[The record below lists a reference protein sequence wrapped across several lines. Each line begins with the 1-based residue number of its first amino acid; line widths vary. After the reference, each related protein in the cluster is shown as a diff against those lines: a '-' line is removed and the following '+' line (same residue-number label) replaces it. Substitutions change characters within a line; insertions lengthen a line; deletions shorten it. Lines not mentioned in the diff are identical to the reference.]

1 MFPRILISLALLTS
15 VAACSHTTLPT
26 QQTSTPDARVLP
38 TPSPTKQTP
47 TGERHLSDYSFGGHI
62 VCNEGLSRS
71 ASRCQSSYRKA
82 RDFIWNHW
90 REKKRA
96 YIVVMITSPDAG
108 SDVHI
113 FIEPDDANIWRVVWR
128 SESLY
133 CASCPNGGNPGAIY
147 QSPEM
152 RSIERK
158 RAGETDV
165 DVPLGTRYLVF
176 LDASGDEVA
185 RL

>member
-1 MFPRILISLALLTS
+1 MFPRILISVALLTS
-15 VAACSHTTLPT
+15 VAACMHTTPPT
-26 QQTSTPDARVLP
+26 QQTSTADTQVSP

-47 TGERHLSDYSFGGHI
+47 TGDRRLSDYSFGGHI

-82 RDFIWNHW
+82 RDFIWNNW

-113 FIEPDDANIWRVVWR
+113 FIEPDAANIWRIVWR
-128 SESLY
+128 SENLY
-133 CASCPNGGNPGAIY
+133 CASCRGQDTRGMIY
-147 QSPEM
+147 ESPEM
-152 RSIERK
+152 RSVEQK

-176 LDASGDEVA
+176 LDASGNEVE

>member
-1 MFPRILISLALLTS
+1 MFRQTFLVFVLLAS
-15 VAACSHTTLPT
+15 VGACSRTNQPT
-26 QQTSTPDARVLP
+26 QQDDTSTAALLP
-38 TPSPTKQTP
+38 TPSPTQETP
-47 TGERHLSDYSFGGHI
+47 TAARNLSDYAFGGHI
-62 VCNEGLSRS
+62 VCNEASSRNS
-71 ASRCQSSYRKA
+71 PRCQSSYRKA

-96 YIVVMITSPDAG
+96 YIVVMVTSPDAG

-113 FIEPDDANIWRVVWR
+113 FIEPDSANVWRVVWR
-128 SESLY
+128 SKNLY
-133 CASCPNGGNPGAIY
+133 CVSCRESDTVGIY

-165 DVPLGTRYLVF
+165 DVPFGTNYLVF
-176 LDASGDEVA
+176 LDAQGNEVA

>member
-1 MFPRILISLALLTS
+1 MFLRRSIPLVLVAS
-15 VAACSHTTLPT
+15 VASCSPTIQPT
-26 QQTSTPDARVLP
+26 QQTSTPHARVLP
-38 TPSPTKQTP
+38 TPAPTKETP
-47 TGERHLSDYSFGGHI
+47 TADRHLSDYSFGGHL
-62 VCNEGLSRS
+62 VCREALSRG
-71 ASRCQSSYRKA
+71 APRCQSSYRKA

-113 FIEPDDANIWRVVWR
+113 FIEPDENNVWHVVWR
-128 SESLY
+128 WENLY
-133 CASCPNGGNPGAIY
+133 CASCPKPHTSGAIH

-158 RAGETDV
+158 RAGESDV
-165 DVPLGTRYLVF
+165 DVPFGTRYLVF
-176 LDASGDEVA
+176 LDAHGDEVE

>member
-1 MFPRILISLALLTS
+1 MFLRWLIPLILVTS
-15 VAACSHTTLPT
+15 VASCSPTIEPT
-26 QQTSTPDARVLP
+26 QRTSAPDPLVLP

-47 TGERHLSDYSFGGHI
+47 TADRHLSDYSFGGRI

-71 ASRCQSSYRKA
+71 SSRCQSSYRKA

-108 SDVHI
+108 SNVHI
-113 FIEPDDANIWRVVWR
+113 FIEPDDANVWRVIWRW
-128 SESLY
+128 ENLY
-133 CASCPNGGNPGAIY
+133 CASCPKPDTSGAIH
-147 QSPEM
+147 QSREM

-158 RAGETDV
+158 RAGEIDV
-165 DVPLGTRYLVF
+165 DVPFGTRYLVF
-176 LDASGDEVA
+176 LDADANEVE

>member
-1 MFPRILISLALLTS
+1 MFLRILISLAVLGS
-15 VAACSHTTLPT
+15 VLSCSQTTQPT
-26 QQTSTPDARVLP
+26 QQTSRTEARVSS

-47 TGERHLSDYSFGGHI
+47 TAHRQLSDYAFGGHL
-62 VCNEGLSRS
+62 VCNEAYSRNS
-71 ASRCQSSYRKA
+71 RRCQSSYRKA

-113 FIEPDDANIWRVVWR
+113 FVEPDDANVWR
-128 SESLY
+128 AVWRWESLY
-133 CASCPNGGNPGAIY
+133 CASCPKPDTSDAIY
-147 QSPEM
+147 QSPDM

-176 LDASGDEVA
+176 LDAHGNEVE

>member
-1 MFPRILISLALLTS
+1 MFRRTFLTVVLLAS
-15 VAACSHTTLPT
+15 MGGCSRTNQST
-26 QQTSTPDARVLP
+26 QQTISTSTAGALP
-38 TPSPTKQTP
+38 TPSPTAETP
-47 TGERHLSDYSFGGHI
+47 AANRNLSDYAFGGHL
-62 VCNEGLSRS
+62 VCNDAYSRNS
-71 ASRCQSSYRKA
+71 PRCQSSYRKA

-96 YIVVMITSPDAG
+96 YIVVMVTSPDAG

-113 FIEPDDANIWRVVWR
+113 FIEPDAANVWRVVWR
-128 SESLY
+128 SKSLY
-133 CASCPNGGNPGAIY
+133 CASCRGSDTGGIY

-165 DVPLGTRYLVF
+165 DVPFGTTYLVF
-176 LDASGDEVA
+176 LDARRNEVE

>member
-1 MFPRILISLALLTS
+1 MFPRILISFALLTS
-15 VAACSHTTLPT
+15 VASCSHTTQPT
-26 QQTSTPDARVLP
+26 QQTSTADTRVLP

-47 TGERHLSDYSFGGHI
+47 TADRHLSDYAFGGHL
-62 VCNEGLSRS
+62 VCKEAYSRNS
-71 ASRCQSSYRKA
+71 PRCQSSYRKA
-82 RDFIWNHW
+82 REFIWNHW

-113 FIEPDDANIWRVVWR
+113 FIEPGDANVWRVVWR
-128 SESLY
+128 SQSLY
-133 CASCPNGGNPGAIY
+133 CASCRGSDTDDIY

-152 RSIERK
+152 RSIEQK
-158 RAGETDV
+158 HAGETDV
-165 DVPLGTRYLVF
+165 DLPLGTRYLVF
-176 LDASGDEVA
+176 LDASGNEVE

>member
-1 MFPRILISLALLTS
+1 MLVAS
-15 VAACSHTTLPT
+15 VAFCSPT
-26 QQTSTPDARVLP
+26 IEPIQQTSTSDTGVLP
-38 TPSPTKQTP
+38 TSSPTKETP
-47 TGERHLSDYSFGGHI
+47 TADRNLSDYSFGGHL
-62 VCNEGLSRS
+62 VCKEALSRS
-71 ASRCQSSYRKA
+71 SLRCQSSYRKA

-96 YIVVMITSPDAG
+96 YIVVTITSPDAG

-113 FIEPDDANIWRVVWR
+113 FIEPDDANVWRVVWR
-128 SESLY
+128 WENLY
-133 CASCPNGGNPGAIY
+133 CASCPEPDISGAIY

-176 LDASGDEVA
+176 LDADGNEVE